1 MAMVGAYVFLH
12 FGKPMAEYISSAFGG
27 YIIGAFAF
35 YSKRIWGGVALHV
48 ALAWSMEFFAWLQK
62 YLH

>member
-1 MAMVGAYVFLH
+1 
-12 FGKPMAEYISSAFGG
+12 MAECISSAFGG

-62 YLH
+62 SLY